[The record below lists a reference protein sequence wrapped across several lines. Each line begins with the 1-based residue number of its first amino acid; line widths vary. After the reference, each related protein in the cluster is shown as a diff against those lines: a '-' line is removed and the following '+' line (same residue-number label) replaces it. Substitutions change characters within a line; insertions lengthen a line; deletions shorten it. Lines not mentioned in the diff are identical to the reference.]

1 MGPHPLTSMKK
12 YLVEFIGTFFLVF
25 TVGMSVRSGA
35 PLAPLAIGASLMVMI
50 FAGGHVSGGHFNP
63 AVTLAVFLRGKCPK
77 QDVVPYWV
85 AQLAAGLVAAL
96 LVTFLFAGK
105 PAGGPA
111 LHGTVPSVL
120 VEFLFTFALAW
131 VVLNVATAKSTAG
144 NSFYGLAIGMTVM
157 TGAVA
162 VGGVSGGAF
171 NPAVGL
177 GVLTMGLESA
187 KQFGVY
193 LVSDLAGGVAAA
205 LTYKFVNGTE

>member
-1 MGPHPLTSMKK
+1 MPGTHYPMKK

-50 FAGGHVSGGHFNP
+50 FAGGHVSGAHFNP
-63 AVTLAVFLRGKCPK
+63 AVSLAVFLRGKLEAK
-77 QDVVPYWV
+77 DFVPYWV
-85 AQLAAGLVAAL
+85 AQLLAGVVAAL
-96 LVTFLFAGK
+96 IVTFLFGGK

-111 LHGTVPSVL
+111 LHASVPSVV

-131 VVLNVATAKSTAG
+131 VVLNTATHKGTAG
-144 NSFYGLAIGMTVM
+144 NSFYGAAIGMTVM

-177 GVLTMGLESA
+177 GVFAMGLESA
-187 KQFGVY
+187 KQLGIYV
-193 LVSDLAGGVAAA
+193 VSDLAGAAAAA
-205 LTYKFVNGTE
+205 LAFRTVHGRD

>member
-1 MGPHPLTSMKK
+1 MKK

-25 TVGMSVRSGA
+25 TIGMAVRSGA
-35 PLAPLAIGASLMVMI
+35 PLAPLAIGAALMVMV

-63 AVTLAVFLRGKCPK
+63 AVTLAVFIRGKCAAR
-77 QDVVPYWV
+77 DVVPYWL
-85 AQLAAGLVAAL
+85 AQLGAGLVAAL
-96 LVTFLFAGK
+96 LVTFLFNGK

-111 LHGTVPSVL
+111 LHGTVPSVI

-131 VVLNVATAKSTAG
+131 VVLNTATHKSTAG
-144 NSFYGLAIGMTVM
+144 NSFYGVAIGMTVM

-177 GVLTMGLESA
+177 GVFTMGLESA
-187 KQFGVY
+187 RQLGVY
-193 LVSDLAGGVAAA
+193 VVSEFAGALVAA
-205 LTYKFVNGTE
+205 LTYKFVHDAD